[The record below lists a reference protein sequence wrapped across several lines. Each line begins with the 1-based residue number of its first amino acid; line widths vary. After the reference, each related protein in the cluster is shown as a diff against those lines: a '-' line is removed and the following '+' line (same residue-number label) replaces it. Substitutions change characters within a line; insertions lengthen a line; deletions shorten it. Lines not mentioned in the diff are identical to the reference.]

1 MQWFCLKIL
10 PCRIHGLQSRA
21 ISRRYSLQI
30 ARSGGTPAVCLVP
43 LYLIVVVLSLSRV
56 WLFATPWTV
65 ARQAPLSVGFSTQED
80 CSRLPCPPPGDLPDS
95 GIKPTQVSHIPGRSC
110 FFFFNCLSYLG
121 RNGYLLFHIS
131 GKQDQ
136 LSKPSAGW
144 VGFFFNMQ

>member
-65 ARQAPLSVGFSTQED
+65 ARQAPLSVGFSKQED

-110 FFFFNCLSYLG
+110 CCCCFLIVWATWEEMAICYSTSQVNRINYQ
-121 RNGYLLFHIS
+121 NLL
-131 GKQDQ
+131 QDE
-136 LSKPSAGW
+136 
-144 VGFFFNMQ
+144 